1 MQKVIQR
8 TTLARNQAAR
18 KARILKE
25 KQQRLDV
32 VKFFRE
38 RDEFQRHQIDTHKA
52 AVKARHED
60 WYKGPLA
67 PQRDSGLTA
76 GKYGALDPQDTI
88 LPRIPKHLR
97 RQFINIA
104 PGDRVVLLTGPD
116 QGKICEVNSVD
127 VESESLTVNDRN
139 QADYRVPGYAKDEN
153 TGDVIV
159 NPVPIPIDDV
169 RLVCTLEDNGHQYEV
184 VAKHVHGGGPFLSRS
199 NTSTP
204 RHTRYISGENIR
216 IPWPEENKVDKL
228 TDEDGDTSRK
238 EVEYETWTP
247 SLSLMP
253 FKASIMDELRNKY
266 SKYRTRHDPAW
277 VEAKK
282 LEDLREEF
290 LKSRKLLTPAGEYK
304 AKLAEQKAAIR
315 QSRKD
320 ENGNYI
326 MDQAT
331 SDFIAQFITNYTT
344 LVLVTPAKASI
355 MAFAAINNSSRSS
368 STIPIV
374 NQQPPVAV
382 NYAVIDNAFAADSS
396 LRKRVYDAITASP
409 QHGALF
415 HDIAQ
420 YTSRLLQ
427 QSQPLQQRQLAKAIS
442 DEPAIKKRKL
452 EGNNGIGGPAP
463 SATSVH
469 DLKVDSPLQFY
480 VQDISFAVPQ
490 RKKLTLEMTAAG
502 GYLRARNQTSKEIEF
517 GIPVKDI
524 QHVLCLPV
532 PEKAQRQTN
541 FCIIPRYGDGVTPV
555 PDGASIP
562 DQMVFTFADG
572 PAKAAFTGAGQR
584 VESDENGEALL
595 RGWLNNAIGHTKVIR
610 PDDREFVSAT
620 PEAHRKGEKAYHVKA
635 HRGSKDGYLFF
646 LSTGILFGF
655 KKPLV
660 FFSFEN
666 IESVSYTSVL
676 QRTFNLNITT
686 RVDEEQEPQEVEF
699 SMIDQADYAGIDAY
713 IKNHQLQDASLAE
726 ARRAKKYNV
735 NGGKAA
741 GADGEQNGEGATATE
756 GEEEETELQKAQREL
771 EDQEDEEEED
781 YDPGSEGDS
790 DGSGSSS
797 EEEDEDEDGGGD
809 DDEEDEEDEDGDIDL
824 VKQELGSEAEHVD
837 ED

>member
-139 QADYRVPGYAKDEN
+139 QADYQVPGYAKDEN
-153 TGDVIV
+153 TGDVMV
-159 NPVPIPIDDV
+159 YPVPIPIDDV

-253 FKASIMDELRNKY
+253 FKPSVMDELRNKY

-331 SDFIAQFITNYTT
+331 SDFIAQFISKNGAGKGQ
-344 LVLVTPAKASI
+344 LK
-355 MAFAAINNSSRSS
+355 R
-368 STIPIV
+368 
-374 NQQPPVAV
+374 AV
-382 NYAVIDNAFAADSS
+382 N
-396 LRKRVYDAITASP
+396 
-409 QHGALF
+409 
-415 HDIAQ
+415 
-420 YTSRLLQ
+420 
-427 QSQPLQQRQLAKAIS
+427 
-442 DEPAIKKRKL
+442 
-452 EGNNGIGGPAP
+452 
-463 SATSVH
+463 
-469 DLKVDSPLQFY
+469 
-480 VQDISFAVPQ
+480 
-490 RKKLTLEMTAAG
+490 
-502 GYLRARNQTSKEIEF
+502 
-517 GIPVKDI
+517 
-524 QHVLCLPV
+524 
-532 PEKAQRQTN
+532 
-541 FCIIPRYGDGVTPV
+541 
-555 PDGASIP
+555 
-562 DQMVFTFADG
+562 
-572 PAKAAFTGAGQR
+572 
-584 VESDENGEALL
+584 
-595 RGWLNNAIGHTKVIR
+595 
-610 PDDREFVSAT
+610 
-620 PEAHRKGEKAYHVKA
+620 
-635 HRGSKDGYLFF
+635 
-646 LSTGILFGF
+646 
-655 KKPLV
+655 
-660 FFSFEN
+660 
-666 IESVSYTSVL
+666 
-676 QRTFNLNITT
+676 
-686 RVDEEQEPQEVEF
+686 
-699 SMIDQADYAGIDAY
+699 
-713 IKNHQLQDASLAE
+713 
-726 ARRAKKYNV
+726 
-735 NGGKAA
+735 
-741 GADGEQNGEGATATE
+741 
-756 GEEEETELQKAQREL
+756 
-771 EDQEDEEEED
+771 
-781 YDPGSEGDS
+781 
-790 DGSGSSS
+790 
-797 EEEDEDEDGGGD
+797 
-809 DDEEDEEDEDGDIDL
+809 
-824 VKQELGSEAEHVD
+824 
-837 ED
+837 